1 MSRYFIFFILVCALS
16 VLAYSQAA
24 IPASSSA
31 GLHFPSMPKG
41 EVYGG
46 FQWETFDV
54 HNFLGLP
61 ANTSVPRENFL
72 GFHTSTSFVV
82 HRWLSVEGEIS
93 RNSQAYKSF
102 FVTGDKLAISS
113 MTLLG
118 GPRIS
123 YRLGPLTQ
131 FAHVLLGV
139 DRLKSTYTIP
149 NFAAIGAGTT
159 PFTFAIG
166 GGTSFHVSRN
176 FGLATMADYIRPSTS
191 GTALNDI
198 RISVGPVF
206 YFGGSKQV
214 EAPYT
219 PPAPVPPTRVV
230 KEPPPSPVCIEYMID
245 SKGNEWCL
253 LHAGQQ

>member
-1 MSRYFIFFILVCALS
+1 MPRYIIFVIFVCALS
-16 VLAYSQAA
+16 ALTFSQAA
-24 IPASSSA
+24 IPASTP
-31 GLHFPSMPKG
+31 GTLHFPSLPKG

-46 FQWETFDV
+46 IQWETFDT

-61 ANTSVPRENFL
+61 ANVSVPRENFV
-72 GFHTSTSFVV
+72 GFHTSTSFPL
-82 HRWLSVEGEIS
+82 HRWLAVEGEIS
-93 RNSQAYKSF
+93 RNSQDYKSF

-113 MTLLG
+113 MTILG

-123 YRLGPLTQ
+123 YQLGPLNQ
-131 FAHVLLGV
+131 FAHILLGV
-139 DRLKSTYTIP
+139 DRLNSTYTVP
-149 NFAAIGAGTT
+149 SFATNNSSMT

-166 GGTSFHVSRN
+166 GGTSFHVSRYI
-176 FGLATMADYIRPSTS
+176 GLATVADYIRPSTS

-206 YFGGSKQV
+206 YFGGSKRIA
-214 EAPYT
+214 APYS
-219 PPAPVPPTRVV
+219 PPAPVRPTRIV
-230 KEPPPSPVCIEYMID
+230 KDPTPPPVCIEYMID